1 MEQEQGIHYRTG
13 GKLTHCGCECLPG
26 GRDIQYIVIER
37 IEYKEAEEIGGRR
50 EHNIWIAHFAPNPY
64 TKLPMVLNA
73 TNRKRIA
80 KLYPDCNGYINLL
93 KNIPVRLTKEKCRD
107 AQDGGDTWGLRI
119 SKMRPTA
126 PQQGAAELRQQYQQG
141 PAPAPAPASVQTK
154 QTLELT
160 DDAMVSQAITYLKNG
175 GDIENIKKKYN
186 LSSETEKEL
195 LKRAQEA

>member
-50 EHNIWIAHFAPNPY
+50 ENNIWIAHFAPNPY

-126 PQQGAAELRQQYQQG
+126 PQQGAAEIRQLYQQG
-141 PAPAPAPASVQTK
+141 LVPAPAPAPVQAK

-195 LKRAQEA
+195 LKRVQEE

>member
-37 IEYKEAEEIGGRR
+37 IEYKGTEEIGGRR
-50 EHNIWIAHFAPNPY
+50 ENNIWVAHFAPNPY

-126 PQQGAAELRQQYQQG
+126 PQQGAVEIRQQG
-141 PAPAPAPASVQTK
+141 PAPAPAPAPVQAK

-186 LSSETEKEL
+186 LSADTEKEL

>member
-37 IEYKEAEEIGGRR
+37 IEYKETEEIGGRR
-50 EHNIWIAHFAPNPY
+50 ENNIWIAHFAPNPY

-126 PQQGAAELRQQYQQG
+126 PQQGAAEVRQQHQQG
-141 PAPAPAPASVQTK
+141 PAPASAPAPVQAK
-154 QTLELT
+154 QTLELS
-160 DDAMVSQAITYLKNG
+160 DDAMASQAITYLKNG

-186 LSSETEKEL
+186 LSAETEKEL
-195 LKRAQEA
+195 LKRAKEA

>member
-37 IEYKEAEEIGGRR
+37 IEYKDSEEIGGRR
-50 EHNIWIAHFAPNPY
+50 ESNIWVAHFAPNPY

-126 PQQGAAELRQQYQQG
+126 PQQGAAEIRQQYQQG
-141 PAPAPAPASVQTK
+141 LAPAPTTAPVQAK

-195 LKRAQEA
+195 LKRVQEA